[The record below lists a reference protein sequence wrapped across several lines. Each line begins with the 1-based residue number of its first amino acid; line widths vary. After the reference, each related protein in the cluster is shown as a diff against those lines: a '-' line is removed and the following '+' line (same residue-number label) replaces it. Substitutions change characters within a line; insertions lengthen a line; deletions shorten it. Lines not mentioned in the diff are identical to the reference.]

1 MMRLAALLSF
11 WREVYKSVSRTL
23 LRTKRRVS
31 VDEAGCS
38 YLGASV
44 GVAIGAAIGLL
55 WCTGLCIFMLMWPI
69 GLCID
74 LPMVLA
80 ISVIGGGVTGLLPA
94 GAPGAVS
101 WAKA

>member
-11 WREVYKSVSRTL
+11 WREVYESVSRTL
-23 LRTKRRVS
+23 LRAKRRVN
-31 VDEAGCS
+31 DETSSS

-55 WCTGLCIFMLMWPI
+55 WCAGLCVFMLMWPI

-80 ISVIGGGVTGLLPA
+80 ISVIGGGVIGLLPA